1 MSVKIHRIQNVKK
14 IEANALHKLLNHVIA
29 YHTIM
34 VSRDDTDSKNVFKQ
48 LFFLLVPL

>member
-1 MSVKIHRIQNVKK
+1 MSVEMHRIKYVYTIKSD
-14 IEANALHKLLNHVIA
+14 ALLDPVNHVLA